1 MVYDVIKNLQLDVNS
16 IVVNIGNSGNKDA
29 DIFELINKCNIH
41 KLTNEMSLDEYI
53 NDKIKKIDLMII
65 YPKSKDYLSD
75 ILNGENIKNVE
86 FIYINYSNRGIYFT
100 SDEIQEGVNAL
111 PGKWSH
117 SEYTSD
123 TILLKNESYRDS
135 LLDPHGCWGIKD
147 LNEHYFDYTLAK
159 EIKRFIKREHV
170 INVVDFGCGPGEY
183 VKYLK
188 ANNIDVIGFDGNL
201 LTPEITNGE
210 CGIQDLAVPFN
221 LGNKF
226 DLVISL
232 EVGEHIPEE
241 FETTFIENLVNHT
254 NNYLVL
260 SWGIPG
266 QGGYGHVNCKTNE
279 SIKDKICSYGFT
291 CYTIAEDRFRY
302 KATATWFKNTIM
314 VFKKVKKDGE

>member
-1 MVYDVIKNLQLDVNS
+1 MVYDVIKNLQLDSES
-16 IVVNIGNSGNKDA
+16 IIFNIGNSDERDS
-29 DIFELINKCNIH
+29 DIFELINKCKIH
-41 KLTNEMSLDEYI
+41 KMSNEIDLYEYCGP
-53 NDKIKKIDLMII
+53 NIKEVNLMII
-65 YPKSKDYLSD
+65 YPDNGDGLSS
-75 ILNGENIKNVE
+75 ILNQDIIEHTE
-86 FIYINYSNRGIYFT
+86 FIYVNYSNRGMFYSEI
-100 SDEIQEGVNAL
+100 EIQEEVNKL
-111 PGKWSH
+111 PGKWTH

-123 TILLKNESYRDS
+123 SILLKNESYRDS
-135 LLDPHGCWGIKD
+135 LLDPHGSWGIKD
-147 LNEHYFDYTLAK
+147 LNEHYFDCTLAK
-159 EIKRFIKREHV
+159 ELKRFINRGQL

-183 VKYLK
+183 VKYFK

-210 CGIQDLAVPFN
+210 CGIQDLAIPFN

-241 FETTFIENLVNHT
+241 FETIFIENLVNHC
-254 NNYLVL
+254 NKYLIL

-279 SIKDKICSYGFT
+279 SIKDKICSYGFVCET
-291 CYTIAEDRFRY
+291 RAENKLRN

-314 VFKKVKKDGE
+314 VFKKISE